1 MKEKCCCKCDKCYV
15 ALRIFA
21 LLALASVATY
31 AVIQWWSEIAEAFAR
46 LKEKVVALADQI
58 EIKVEKDVD
67 FDDVKEAVEEKVEE
81 AVEELKED

>member
-1 MKEKCCCKCDKCYV
+1 MKEKCCCKCDKCYT

-46 LKEKVVALADQI
+46 LKEKVLALADQI
-58 EIKVEKDVD
+58 EIKIEKL
-67 FDDVKEAVEEKVEE
+67 DDEELEEAVEE
-81 AVEELKED
+81 AVEESKED